1 MMQYVYNWQIKR
13 KMEYKYPEARPEKQ
27 VAWVFD
33 TNKCIACQTCSLACK
48 NAWTSG
54 KGQEYM
60 WWNNV
65 ETKPWGFYPL
75 GYDVRILDKLGAQEW
90 RGDKYIGKS
99 IFEAAPYGEEIPGF
113 IPEEDDW
120 LAPNIGEDEVS
131 SQVKDKDY
139 LKIPHQ
145 PWMFYLQRIC
155 NHCTYP
161 ACLAACPR
169 KAIYKRK
176 EDGIVL
182 IDQKRCRG
190 YQECVRACPY
200 KKSMFRSYT
209 QKSEKCI
216 SCFPGVEEGIQTQCV
231 INCIGKIRIFG
242 FSRYSGIPPKAGKS
256 RYDQPQEDNPIDYLV
271 HFKKIALPLYPQFGL
286 EPNVYYIPPINVPEE
301 FNQQLFGPGAKRAVQ
316 LYKKASED
324 KKLIGLLMLFGSTD
338 KIIHS
343 FKIEGDIENGSVS
356 GFSQEGKEIVRVPL
370 TEPVIIR
377 KEYDEKEDVYRQS
390 VT

>member
-1 MMQYVYNWQIKR
+1 MSYRVYNWQIKR
-13 KMEYKYPEARPEKQ
+13 EMDYKYPGSRPKKQ

-33 TNKCIACQTCSLACK
+33 TNKCIACQTCTMACK

-54 KGQEYM
+54 RGQEYM

-75 GYDVRILDKLGAQEW
+75 GWDVRLLEKLGSQQW
-90 RGDKYIGKS
+90 NGDTYVGKT
-99 IFEAAPYGEEIPGF
+99 IFESASYGEEILGF
-113 IPEEDDW
+113 IPEEEDW
-120 LAPNIGEDEVS
+120 SFPNLGEDEVS
-131 SQVKDKDY
+131 DAVKQGDY
-139 LKIPHQ
+139 IKIPHQ

-200 KKSMFRSYT
+200 KKSMFRAYT
-209 QKSEKCI
+209 GKSEKCI
-216 SCFPGVEEGIQTQCV
+216 SCYPGVEQGIQTQCV

-242 FSRYSGIPPKAGKS
+242 FKGRWDNP
-256 RYDQPQEDNPIDYLV
+256 REDNPLDYLIHIKRV
-271 HFKKIALPLYPQFGL
+271 ALPLYAQFGL
-286 EPNVYYIPPINVPEE
+286 EPNVYYIPPVNVPEN
-301 FNQQLFGPGAKRAVQ
+301 FSKQLFGPGAKKAVEN
-316 LYKKASED
+316 YRKAYED
-324 KKLIGLLMLFGSTD
+324 RKLIGALVLMQCTD
-338 KIIHS
+338 KIIH
-343 FKIEGDIENGSVS
+343 FFEVEGDVDDGYCIGYDEKGT
-356 GFSQEGKEIVRVPL
+356 EIIRVPL
-370 TEPVIIR
+370 KEPVVIR
-377 KEYDEKEDVYRQS
+377 KEYDEKRDVHRIS
-390 VT
+390 IS

>member
-1 MMQYVYNWQIKR
+1 MAYKVYNWQIKR
-13 KMEYKYPEARPEKQ
+13 KIDYKYPEKRPQRQ

-33 TNKCIACQTCSLACK
+33 TNKCIACQTCTLACK

-75 GYDVRILDKLGAQEW
+75 GWDVRILEKLGPQGW
-90 RGDKYIGKS
+90 KGDKYVGKT
-99 IFEAAPYGEEIPGF
+99 IFESAPYAEEILGF
-113 IPEEDDW
+113 IPEEDEW
-120 LAPNIGEDEVS
+120 AWPNIGEDEVS
-131 SQVKDKDY
+131 SQINHKDY

-169 KAIYKRK
+169 KAIYKRP

-200 KKSMFRSYT
+200 KKSMFRAYT

-216 SCFPGVEEGIQTQCV
+216 SCFPGVEGGLQTQCV
-231 INCIGKIRIFG
+231 INCIGRIRLFG
-242 FSRYSGIPPKAGKS
+242 FKS
-256 RYDQPQEDNPIDYLV
+256 AFNNPRQDNPLDYLI

-286 EPNVYYIPPINVPEE
+286 EPNVYYIPPINVPDA
-301 FNQQLFGPGAKRAVQ
+301 FNLQLFGPAAKNAVNI
-316 LYKKASED
+316 YKDALAD
-324 KKLIGLLMLFGSTD
+324 KKLVGLLMLFGATD

-343 FKIEGDIENGSVS
+343 FKVQGDIEDGLCIGYNEKG
-356 GFSQEGKEIVRVPL
+356 EEMVRVPL
-370 TEPVIIR
+370 KEPIVIR
-377 KEYDEKEDVYRQS
+377 KEYDEKYEVHRQS

>member
-1 MMQYVYNWQIKR
+1 MIHKVYNWQLNR
-13 KMEYKYPEARPEKQ
+13 KMDYKYPEVRPQKQ

-33 TNKCIACQTCSLACK
+33 TNKCIACQTCTIACK

-60 WWNNV
+60 FWNNV

-75 GYDVRILDKLGAQEW
+75 GWDVRLLELLGPQSW
-90 RGDKYIGKS
+90 KGNKYVGKT
-99 IFEAAPYGEEIPGF
+99 IFESESYGEEILGF
-113 IPEEDDW
+113 MPEEDDW
-120 LAPNIGEDEVS
+120 AYPNLGEDEVS
-131 SQVKDKDY
+131 QQIKEKDFI
-139 LKIPHQ
+139 KIPHQ

-200 KKSMFRSYT
+200 KKSMFRTFT

-216 SCFPGVEEGIQTQCV
+216 SCFPGVEKGEQTQCV
-231 INCIGKIRIFG
+231 QNCIGKIRLFG
-242 FSRYSGIPPKAGKS
+242 FKSIWNKPK
-256 RYDQPQEDNPIDYLV
+256 EDNPIDYLV
-271 HFKKIALPLYPQFGL
+271 HIKKIALPLYPQFGT
-286 EPNVYYIPPINVPEE
+286 EPNVYY
-301 FNQQLFGPGAKRAVQ
+301 
-316 LYKKASED
+316 
-324 KKLIGLLMLFGSTD
+324 
-338 KIIHS
+338 
-343 FKIEGDIENGSVS
+343 
-356 GFSQEGKEIVRVPL
+356 
-370 TEPVIIR
+370 
-377 KEYDEKEDVYRQS
+377 
-390 VT
+390 